1 MCDAKVGT
9 MAAVLAGMERSR
21 KRVLVVDDNADA
33 RNTIAMLLEMEG
45 FAVYVAQNG
54 REAIELQRRVPIEIV
69 LTDIFMPEKDGIE
82 TIQELRQA
90 NPSVQIAVMSGS
102 EKARL
107 EALRVVVR
115 ELGVSTFLLKPVDPR
130 ALIETVKA
138 LARAAAE
145 GGVSNDPARK
155 N

>member
-1 MCDAKVGT
+1 MCDAELGHDGCSV
-9 MAAVLAGMERSR
+9 VGMERSR
-21 KRVLVVDDNADA
+21 KHVLVVDDNADA
-33 RNTIAMLLEMEG
+33 RNSIAMLLEMEG

-54 REAIELQRRVPIEIV
+54 REALEVQRRVPIEIV
-69 LTDIFMPEKDGIE
+69 LTDIFMPEKDGLE
-82 TIQELRQA
+82 TIQELREE

-102 EKARL
+102 ERARL

-138 LARAAAE
+138 LARAPAE
-145 GGVSNDPARK
+145 GGVSNDVARK

>member
-1 MCDAKVGT
+1 
-9 MAAVLAGMERSR
+9 MAAVIGGMERSP

-33 RNTIAMLLEMEG
+33 RNSIAMLLEMEG
-45 FAVYVAQNG
+45 FAVYVAANG
-54 REAIELQRRVPIEIV
+54 REAIEVQRRVPIDVV

-82 TIQELRQA
+82 TIQALRER

-102 EKARL
+102 QKARL

-130 ALIETVKA
+130 ALIETVKE
-138 LARAAAE
+138 LARAPAAAR
-145 GGVSNDPARK
+145 GVSNT
-155 N
+155 